1 MKGFQEIFIVY
12 LKGRIL
18 FYMTSETLRRMG
30 TSFGG
35 GDFWDRLG
43 GQASV
48 MIGGWCSRQPL
59 TNHK

>member
-12 LKGRIL
+12 LKGRIP
-18 FYMTSETLRRMG
+18 FYMTSETLRTMG

-43 GQASV
+43 GQAQLWLV
-48 MIGGWCSRQPL
+48 DGVQG
-59 TNHK
+59 NH